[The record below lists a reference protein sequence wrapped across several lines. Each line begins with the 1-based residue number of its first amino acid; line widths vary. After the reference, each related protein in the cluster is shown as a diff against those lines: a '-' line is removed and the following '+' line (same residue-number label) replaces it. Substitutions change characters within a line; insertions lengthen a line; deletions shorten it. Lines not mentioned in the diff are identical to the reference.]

1 MKDIKSWEIDGE
13 TLTIKIIDKVSAKD
27 LSDIMNAVVNY
38 ERKHVP
44 DYHTKYSYWS
54 VETSIDEN
62 NIVEIKK

>member
-27 LSDIMNAVVNY
+27 LSDIIDAVVNY
-38 ERKHVP
+38 ERKNVP

-54 VETSIDEN
+54 VETSIDL
-62 NIVEIKK
+62 K